1 MTRSHTKHMTEIIMR
16 VLASALLQQLN
27 FTALTIFSFFNL
39 RLNSCCLS
47 LGAEVYF
54 FLHTE
59 IRLVCKRTPL
69 LSKQSKFKTLLTLKN
84 IENVVPGL
92 LVSLVSSSVVENS
105 CLFSSQLP
113 EDSLKLEEV
122 HQEYLK
128 HA

>member
-27 FTALTIFSFFNL
+27 FTALTIFLFFNL

-69 LSKQSKFKTLLTLKN
+69 LSKQTKFKTFLTLKN
-84 IENVVPGL
+84 IENVVP
-92 LVSLVSSSVVENS
+92 
-105 CLFSSQLP
+105 
-113 EDSLKLEEV
+113 
-122 HQEYLK
+122 
-128 HA
+128 